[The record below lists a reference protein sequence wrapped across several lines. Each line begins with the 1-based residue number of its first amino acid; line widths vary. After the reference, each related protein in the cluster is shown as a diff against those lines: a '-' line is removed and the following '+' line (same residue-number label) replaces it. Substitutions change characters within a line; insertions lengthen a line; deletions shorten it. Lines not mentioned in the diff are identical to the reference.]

1 MIETLVSVSNGP
13 PPTSP
18 PLDFTTFSWKQLGG
32 SRYGFH
38 HDVAKWGGQL
48 YWVGG
53 YSSVPQVTF
62 GRWNGTAWTALANLP
77 TARAGHTSV
86 VVGDKMY
93 VCGGLNAGGSAA
105 TTLVEC
111 YDFLTGT
118 WSTKAA
124 MPGPM
129 TFGDGCAVGTD
140 VYMFGGMTSSTSNPE
155 VPAKFNQYK
164 YNTLTDQWTELTTT
178 GQVPRLDLGVAA
190 LNGKIY
196 LIGGRN
202 NSAYTNKTFCYDPA
216 NGSMTEKA
224 NMLASYGCRR
234 TFLAFDNRLMSLWG
248 STNGGGPYGGTNWYD
263 PDTDVWTALPANAG
277 AARGFGG
284 AGFIGKKIFY
294 FAGIKSGT
302 GQTDAWEFSPPA

>member
-1 MIETLVSVSNGP
+1 MFEQLHSWAKASGGG
-13 PPTSP
+13 P
-18 PLDFTTFSWKQLGG
+18 PLDFTTLSWKQLGG

-38 HDVAKWGGQL
+38 HDIVKWNGQL
-48 YWVGG
+48 YWIGG
-53 YSSVPQVTF
+53 YSGAPQATF
-62 GRWNGTAWTALANLP
+62 GRWNGTAWTVLAALP

-93 VCGGLNAGGSAA
+93 VCGGLNAGGGAA

-111 YDFLTGT
+111 YDFVAGT

-140 VYMFGGMTSSTSNPE
+140 IYMFGGMTSSTSSPE

-164 YNTLTDQWTELTTT
+164 YNTLTDTWSELTIT

-190 LNGKIY
+190 IGTKIY

-202 NSAYTNKTFCYDPA
+202 NSVYTNKFFCYDTVA
-216 NGSMTEKA
+216 GTMTELA
-224 NMLASYGCRR
+224 TMLASYGCRR
-234 TFLAFDNRLMSLWG
+234 SFLFFENRLISLWG
-248 STNGGGPYGGTNWYD
+248 NSSTSAPYGGTNYYNPEDNTWH
-263 PDTDVWTALPANAG
+263 ALPANAG

-284 AGFIGKKIFY
+284 AGFIGRKLWY
-294 FAGIKSGT
+294 FAGIKGGT
-302 GQTDAWEFSPPA
+302 GQTDAWEYSPP